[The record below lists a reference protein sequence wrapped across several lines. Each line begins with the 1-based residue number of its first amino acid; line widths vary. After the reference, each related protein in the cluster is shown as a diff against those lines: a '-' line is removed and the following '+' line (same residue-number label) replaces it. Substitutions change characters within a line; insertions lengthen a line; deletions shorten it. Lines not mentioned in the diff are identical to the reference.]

1 MRHEISVGL
10 PQGVMATTAP
20 AVMCRIIDHS
30 IIFQLCGATAQ
41 RRTVWKKRDIVRVS
55 TVIIGT
61 IVGWGLIRLLFPILD
76 YYPPESL
83 INNLERSWFVTA
95 GVRKLAMMCYG
106 MVALVVMAMLFS
118 VVQKH
123 WPGRGS
129 FKGFA
134 FGASF
139 GVVWFFGFLGGW
151 AFLGTT
157 LGAELLNGFVDLV
170 PLAVAG
176 WLIGL
181 AVGRDVPQSG
191 QRVPR
196 PWLAIVLV
204 AFGFVAVHAVGAT
217 FLDDLV
223 GPASSLLFVPT
234 NPLQIALLAGL
245 GLWVGGMYLVLRAG
259 LPGESTWAGV
269 AFFAFGVFGF
279 SWTWFH
285 LFLVIIDLA
294 GLLHVGLLAGLMGA
308 VGVFAGALSYEW
320 LARALPR

>member
-1 MRHEISVGL
+1 M
-10 PQGVMATTAP
+10 
-20 AVMCRIIDHS
+20 
-30 IIFQLCGATAQ
+30 
-41 RRTVWKKRDIVRVS
+41 WNKRDIIRVS
-55 TVIIGT
+55 TAIVGT
-61 IVGWGLIRLLFPILD
+61 IVGWGLIRLLFASLD

-83 INNLERSWFVTA
+83 ISNLERSWFVTA
-95 GVRKLAMMCYG
+95 GVRKLAMACYAT
-106 MVALVVMAMLFS
+106 VALIVMAILFG
-118 VVQKH
+118 VVQQR

-157 LGAELLNGFVDLV
+157 LRAELLNGVVDLV
-170 PLAVAG
+170 PLAVSG

-181 AVGRDVPQSG
+181 AVGRDVPRSG

-196 PWLAIVLV
+196 PWLAILLV
-204 AFGFVAVHAVGAT
+204 AFGFVAVHAAGAT
-217 FLDDLV
+217 FFAEIG

-234 NPLQIALLAGL
+234 NLIQITLLAGL
-245 GLWVGGMYLVLRAG
+245 GLWAGGMYIVLYQG
-259 LPGESTWAGV
+259 LPGESTWART
-269 AFFAFGVFGF
+269 AFFAFGIFGF

-294 GLLHVGLLAGLMGA
+294 GLLHMGLLVGLMGA
-308 VGVFAGALSYEW
+308 VGVFAGAIAYEW
-320 LARALPR
+320 LARVLPR

>member
-1 MRHEISVGL
+1 MWI
-10 PQGVMATTAP
+10 T
-20 AVMCRIIDHS
+20 
-30 IIFQLCGATAQ
+30 
-41 RRTVWKKRDIVRVS
+41 RDIIRVS
-55 TVIIGT
+55 IVIIGT
-61 IVGWGLIRLLFPILD
+61 IVGWGLIRLIFPSLD

-83 INNLERSWFVTA
+83 INNLERSWFVTV
-95 GVRKLAMMCYG
+95 GLRKLAMACYAT
-106 MVALVVMAMLFS
+106 VALIVMAILFG
-118 VVQKH
+118 VVQQR

-129 FKGFA
+129 VKGFA

-157 LGAELLNGFVDLV
+157 LRAELLNGVVDSV

-176 WLIGL
+176 WFIGL

-196 PWLAIVLV
+196 PWLAILLV

-217 FLDDLV
+217 FFAEIV

-234 NPLQIALLAGL
+234 NPIQFALLAGL
-245 GLWVGGMYLVLRAG
+245 GLWIGGMYIALRAG
-259 LPGESTWAGV
+259 LPGESTWAQV
-269 AFFAFGVFGF
+269 TFFAFGVIGF

-285 LFLVIIDLA
+285 MFLVIIDFA

-308 VGVFAGALSYEW
+308 VGVFTGALTYEW
-320 LARALPR
+320 LTSRPADDL